1 MKKKAMTYFLSI
13 VLLIPLSC
21 ERERGTY
28 TKIKGTVREYNS
40 DKIVENALVK
50 LVFLQYRKFTV
61 IEHIMDTVRTDHNG
75 NYSFEINTEAD
86 DHELLVYAETEQHFS
101 HNATSDVP
109 EPETHALRGVNQHI
123 DLEVIPF
130 AWLKINAVNSLGNDY
145 VWVNRIR
152 GSKSKYGFHIWEGI
166 EKLHRTVGNFEIS
179 IDCFLNTGEI
189 RTGVNSY
196 YIQTQARDTSEIT
209 IHY

>member
-1 MKKKAMTYFLSI
+1 MNKKAMTYFLSI

-50 LVFLQYRKFTV
+50 LVFLQYLKFTV
-61 IEHIMDTVRTDHNG
+61 IEHIIDTVRSDHNG

-86 DHELLVYAETEQHFS
+86 DNELLVYAETEQHFS

-130 AWLKINAVNSLGNDY
+130 AWLKINAVNSLGNDFA
-145 VWVNRIR
+145 WVNRIE
-152 GSKSKYGFHIWEGI
+152 GSNSSYGFHIREGVQKI
-166 EKLHRTVGNFEIS
+166 RRTLGNSDIT
-179 IDCFLNTGEI
+179 IYCFLHKGEDLTGI
-189 RTGVNSY
+189 NSY
-196 YIQTQARDTSEIT
+196 TVQTNARDTSEIT